1 MISLVRF
8 ILSFFLDILPSSC
21 YGWRRFILK
30 LMGAKVHSTTRINA
44 GFRLYGSGKL
54 EIGRQTWIGRN
65 CRFYTIGNSCIRI
78 GEGCQVGPE
87 TILNCQS
94 HHLGGSRSRAGDC
107 IIQDINIGS
116 GCWIGTRSTILC
128 QEIGSGSVVGAG
140 SLVLNTVPSNAMVA
154 GAPATV
160 KKHYKPD

>member
-1 MISLVRF
+1 MGQRMLLNGLPLGIPLVLYFGWSLLTKLSDRIS
-8 ILSFFLDILPSSC
+8 
-21 YGWRRFILK
+21 
-30 LMGAKVHSTTRINA
+30 A
-44 GFRLYGSGKL
+44 GGS
-54 EIGRQTWIGRN
+54 
-65 CRFYTIGNSCIRI
+65 
-78 GEGCQVGPE
+78 
-87 TILNCQS
+87 
-94 HHLGGSRSRAGDC
+94 SRSRADDC

-160 KKHYKPD
+160 KKRYKPD

>member
-1 MISLVRF
+1 MSPR
-8 ILSFFLDILPSSC
+8 
-21 YGWRRFILK
+21 
-30 LMGAKVHSTTRINA
+30 
-44 GFRLYGSGKL
+44 
-54 EIGRQTWIGRN
+54 
-65 CRFYTIGNSCIRI
+65 IRI
-78 GEGCQVGPE
+78 RHYQHTIPLFLAIS

-94 HHLGGSRSRAGDC
+94 HHLGSSRSRAGDC

-160 KKHYKPD
+160 KKRYKPD